1 MWNRTVGCGESGPG
15 APQALTWEP
24 DGQSASAIG

>member
-1 MWNRTVGCGESGPG
+1 MWNRTVGCGPG